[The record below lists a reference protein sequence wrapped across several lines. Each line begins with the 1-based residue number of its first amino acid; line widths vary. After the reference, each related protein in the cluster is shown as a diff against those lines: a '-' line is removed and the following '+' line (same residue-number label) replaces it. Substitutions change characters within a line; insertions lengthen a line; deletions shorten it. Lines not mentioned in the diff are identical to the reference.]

1 MKAKTSG
8 KKPITPRK
16 KNGDDNSFTALKNA
30 LKYSLDILKLKEET
44 EVGRQI
50 ADLAVKRM
58 PQNWRNDRKWLSV
71 AKIIADVCGENDR
84 HIFSQTELY
93 DFLTLATNQMDRKY
107 RMGFASNDIVFKI
120 YRDIME
126 NYQIADKSLKANYPK
141 IIVDMV
147 SVLMDGMDTLGREV
161 SAHGIERYY
170 QTRKS
175 ESWPAKKD
183 RSKLQQT
190 TTNSTV
196 EKEYDLIESLSHIT
210 GRTRSDLRES
220 LSKVESADVEK
231 LTDLCL
237 NYNKLQRYSSLI
249 TSEGEF
255 KKEVE
260 IELGRKLTYNQLQH
274 ASVSVRK
281 SRAYIENVLDGKF
294 VPHGS
299 HGINHVRHNL
309 EYGYQLMGL
318 IERKKRGS
326 QKSR

>member
-8 KKPITPRK
+8 KKPITSSK
-16 KNGDDNSFTALKNA
+16 KDGNDDSFTALKNA
-30 LKYSLDILKLKEET
+30 LKYSLDTLKLKEET
-44 EVGRQI
+44 EVGRKI
-50 ADLAVKRM
+50 AELAVRRM
-58 PQNWRNDRKWLSV
+58 SQNWSNDHKWLSV

-84 HIFSQTELY
+84 HIFSQTQLY
-93 DFLTLATNQMDRKY
+93 DFLTLATNQVDKKY
-107 RMGFASNDIVFKI
+107 GKIFASGDIIFKI

-147 SVLMDGMDTLGREV
+147 SVLMDGMDTLGRKV

-175 ESWPAKKD
+175 ECWPTKKD
-183 RSKLQQT
+183 WSKPK
-190 TTNSTV
+190 STV
-196 EKEYDLIESLSHIT
+196 EKKDDVIESLSHIT
-210 GRTRSDLRES
+210 GRKRSDLIES

-231 LTDLCL
+231 LSDLCL

-249 TSEGEF
+249 SSEGEF

-260 IELGRKLTYNQLQH
+260 MELGRKLTYNQLQH

-281 SRAYIENVLDGKF
+281 SRAYIENILDGKF

>member
-16 KNGDDNSFTALKNA
+16 KNGHDNSFTALKNA

-210 GRTRSDLRES
+210 GRKRSDLRES

>member
-1 MKAKTSG
+1 MKAKISG
-8 KKPITPRK
+8 KKPITASK
-16 KNGDDNSFTALKNA
+16 KDGNDDSFTALKNA

-44 EVGRQI
+44 EVGRKI
-50 ADLAVKRM
+50 AELAIRRM
-58 PQNWRNDRKWLSV
+58 PQNWSNDHKWLSV

-84 HIFSQTELY
+84 HIFSQTQLY
-93 DFLTLATNQMDRKY
+93 DFLTLATNQVDKKY
-107 RMGFASNDIVFKI
+107 GKIFASGDIVFKI

-147 SVLMDGMDTLGREV
+147 SVLMDGMDTLGRKV

-175 ESWPAKKD
+175 ESWPTKKD
-183 RSKLQQT
+183 WSKPK
-190 TTNSTV
+190 STV
-196 EKEYDLIESLSHIT
+196 EKKDDLIESLSQIT
-210 GRTRSDLRES
+210 GRKRSDLIES

-249 TSEGEF
+249 SSEGEF

-260 IELGRKLTYNQLQH
+260 MELGRKLTYNQLQH

-281 SRAYIENVLDGKF
+281 SRAYIENILDGKF